1 MHSPTTTTPHTHQDK
16 TRLERLMGDVERL
29 IEAYEN
35 QAGRLIQ
42 ALSENEQLRH
52 RNAELATELEQLRE
66 ADAKRMQMVSPPIQL
81 SHSHQSDSPSFGRE
95 EVQML
100 LSEIDTCIALLEA

>member
-1 MHSPTTTTPHTHQDK
+1 MHSPSTSTSLTQQGQAGLDQ
-16 TRLERLMGDVERL
+16 LAGDVARL

>member
-16 TRLERLMGDVERL
+16 TRLERLVGDVERL

-35 QAGRLIQ
+35 QAHQLSET
-42 ALSENEQLRH
+42 LSENERLRL
-52 RNAELATELEQLRE
+52 RNAELETKLDQLTQAAEERTFQ
-66 ADAKRMQMVSPPIQL
+66 DSSPTQL